1 MRPDIQTLALGTD
14 ETRETLTLG
23 TDETRHTNT
32 CTRYR

>member
-1 MRPDIQTLALGTD
+1 MRPDIQTLALDTD